1 MALSKTLLRSRW
13 IKGYLNLLFFLEKF
27 IGPLFFLY
35 VRLWIARI
43 FWDSGLCKIQ
53 SWPTTLM
60 LFKNEYKVPAFP
72 PTLAAYFATLIELTC
87 PVLIAIGF
95 ASRLAAIPML
105 IMTLVIQCTYLC
117 VNEHIYWGMILGLI
131 ICYGPGTLSCDFF
144 IRKWL
149 LGSSS
154 SWKSF

>member
-1 MALSKTLLRSRW
+1 MPFSKTLLRSRW
-13 IKGYLNLLFFLEKF
+13 IKAYLNLLFFLEKF
-27 IGPLFFLY
+27 IGPLFFLS
-35 VRLWIARI
+35 VRIWIARI
-43 FWDSGLCKIQ
+43 FWDSGICKIQ

-60 LFKNEYKVPAFP
+60 LFENEYKVPDLS
-72 PTLAAYFATLIELTC
+72 PTFAAYLATFIELTC
-87 PVLIAIGF
+87 PVLITIGF
-95 ASRLAAIPML
+95 AFRLAAFPML

-131 ICYGPGTLSCDFF
+131 ICYGPGAISCDFF

-149 LGSSS
+149 LKGNS